1 VGKEKLMKYCIL
13 IIDGAAGHPLP
24 QRGGQ
29 TCLELAQTP
38 NLDAFT
44 REGRLGMTCN
54 VPEGMEPSSAI
65 ACMSILGY
73 NPRTY
78 YRGRSAIEA
87 VSMGITISPGETV
100 FRCNVVAVRDGKM
113 FDYSAGHITTDE
125 SRQLIEAVDKKLGS
139 ADIHFFPGVS
149 YRHILKIK
157 GHEEAVEANC
167 TPPHDIPGKPVAGY
181 LPQGKG
187 SQLLRDLMQR
197 SEAVLKDHPVNL
209 ARVSRGETPA
219 TTIWLFWPSGQVP
232 NLPSFQQSYGLRAAM
247 ISGVD
252 LLRGLAQMAKMEIIK
267 VPGVTDGLD
276 NDYTAQGE
284 GALKALEG
292 QDLVVVH
299 VEAPDEAGHSGS
311 IDHKIEAIEQTDT
324 EIISRLRSFKPGQL
338 RLLVL
343 PDHPT
348 PIDIQTHTGEE
359 VPFLL
364 WGPGFSANG
373 ARRLTET
380 EGRAANFSIPAGY
393 DIINR
398 LLKKG

>member
-1 VGKEKLMKYCIL
+1 MKYCIL

-24 QRGGQ
+24 QRGGK

-38 NLDAFT
+38 ELDALA
-44 REGRLGMTCN
+44 REGCLGMTCN

-73 NPRTY
+73 DPRIY

-87 VSMGITISPGETV
+87 VSMGIPIGEGETG
-100 FRCNVVAVRDGKM
+100 FRCNLAAVRDGAM
-113 FDYSAGHITTDE
+113 FDYSAGHISTE
-125 SRQLIEAVDKKLGS
+125 EARQLIEAVDKKLGNT
-139 ADIHFFPGVS
+139 DIKFYPGVS

-157 GHEEAVEANC
+157 GHEEAVEAIC
-167 TPPHDIPGKPVAGY
+167 TPPHDIPGQPVAKH

-187 SQLLRDLMQR
+187 SRLLIDLMQR

-209 ARVSRGETPA
+209 ARLSRNETPA

-232 NLPSFQQSYGLRAAM
+232 KLPSFQQNYGLRAAM

-252 LLRGLAQMAKMEIIK
+252 LLRGLAQMAEMEVIK

-276 NDYTAQGE
+276 NDYVAQGE
-284 GALKALEG
+284 GALRALESR
-292 QDLVVVH
+292 DLLVVH

-311 IDHKIEAIEQTDT
+311 IDHKVEAIERTDK
-324 EIISRLRSFKPGQL
+324 EIIRRLRNYKTHQL

-364 WGPGFSANG
+364 WGPGLPPNG
-373 ARRLTET
+373 ARRLTEA
-380 EGRAANFSIPAGY
+380 EARAANFSIPAGY

-398 LLKKG
+398 LIK